1 MDKVAVFVI
10 YDRAIDEE
18 VLSALGECGIGTYTR
33 WHNASGVGSTGP
45 HQGDNVWPAL
55 NNVLMAVIDSQG
67 QQGEQ
72 RQQGRQPT
80 AEAREQ
86 SHAYTMSSTGTTI
99 ARRPV

>member
-18 VLSALGECGIGTYTR
+18 VLSALGECGIDTYTR
-33 WHNASGVGSTGP
+33 WHNATGVGSTGP

-67 QQGEQ
+67 QNRIME
-72 RQQGRQPT
+72 RLR
-80 AEAREQ
+80 ALREDFP
-86 SHAYTMSSTGTTI
+86 YTGLRAI
-99 ARRPV
+99 VAPVLDMV